1 VNKMVK
7 IIEREP
13 GLLSKEASER
23 ELDDM
28 LSELARNNEK
38 IDEFSTMLE
47 DDSNVKISNTYRS
60 WIEHYVNENVHLIY
74 LIEIKKVQMKRK
86 GLNEQ

>member
-1 VNKMVK
+1 MVK
-7 IIEREP
+7 IIKREP
-13 GLLSKEASER
+13 DLLSKEASER

-47 DDSNVKISNTYRS
+47 DDSNTKISDTYRS
-60 WIEHYVNENVHLIY
+60 WIAHYVNENVHLIY
-74 LIEIKKVQMKRK
+74 LIEIKKVQEAKK
-86 GLNEQ
+86 

>member
-1 VNKMVK
+1 MVK
-7 IIEREP
+7 IIKREP
-13 GLLSKEASER
+13 DLLSKEASER

>member
-1 VNKMVK
+1 MVK
-7 IIEREP
+7 IIKREP
-13 GLLSKEASER
+13 DLLSKEASER

-47 DDSNVKISNTYRS
+47 DDSNAKISNTYRS

-74 LIEIKKVQMKRK
+74 LIEIKKVQEAKK
-86 GLNEQ
+86 

>member
-1 VNKMVK
+1 MVK
-7 IIEREP
+7 RIEREP

-28 LSELARNNEK
+28 LGELARNNEK